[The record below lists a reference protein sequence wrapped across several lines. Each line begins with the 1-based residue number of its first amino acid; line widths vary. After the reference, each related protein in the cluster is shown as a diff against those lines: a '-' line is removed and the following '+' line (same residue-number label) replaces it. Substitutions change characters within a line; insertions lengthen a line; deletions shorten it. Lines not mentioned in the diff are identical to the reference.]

1 MTTTGETS
9 AISKALDGLI
19 IFSLFLFAAAAPHS
33 IAVTQG
39 AWLLGGLGWIL
50 RLVVPPRQRM
60 VRTPLDYFLLGFFI
74 LSGLTAILSYEPVV
88 SIGKM
93 RAASLFTII
102 YLVAENVRSLKV
114 ARALALTLV
123 ASCMINVFYTAA
135 TRVIG
140 KGVKIEQVKADSP
153 LAAATMTSAKR
164 LPSPFP
170 VISGDTVLTVD
181 GNAVR
186 SANDLALFLTSSK
199 EHPEATVIIYRGD
212 EFPPLHV
219 PRGHLLP
226 GSTPEE
232 QLGIGSWSIGR
243 DWRAKGFYGHYVSY
257 AEALQLIASLAF
269 GLFLT
274 YPIKKNRISLFLLM
288 AFAGLVF
295 ALMLT
300 VTRASWLALLVSATV
315 MLLLGTSR
323 RVILIAFACAIPLVI
338 TAAFVLQQKRHVGL
352 IDQQDAS
359 ITWRQTVWREGF
371 DLLKSKPRHLLIG
384 VGMDSIKAHWREW
397 GLFDQGRIP
406 IGHMH
411 SNLLEIALERG
422 VPALLLWL
430 ALLAA
435 YARMLFQTFRKLK
448 VREIDNQ
455 SNWLDPW
462 VDRGIILGAL
472 GGLCGFFV
480 SGIVHYNW
488 GDSEVIMIF
497 YFLMGLSL
505 VVARGGEDMSSKSS
519 IRSPTKSR

>member
-1 MTTTGETS
+1 
-9 AISKALDGLI
+9 
-19 IFSLFLFAAAAPHS
+19 
-33 IAVTQG
+33 
-39 AWLLGGLGWIL
+39 
-50 RLVVPPRQRM
+50 
-60 VRTPLDYFLLGFFI
+60 
-74 LSGLTAILSYEPVV
+74 
-88 SIGKM
+88 M

-274 YPIKKNRISLFLLM
+274 YPIKKNRISLFLLL

-462 VDRGIILGAL
+462 VDHGIILGAL